1 MFWPRVRANVR
12 RTWDRVTVASLLLVL
27 LALVPLAHASP
38 PDPLWI
44 AGIYD
49 AADYDDVVTI
59 ASGMDSTSMAMLT
72 IEQPFSI
79 IVGRLLHVSQVVL
92 SREPLKS
99 PSVRAPPSA

>member
-1 MFWPRVRANVR
+1 MFWPRVRANVT
-12 RTWDRVTVASLLLVL
+12 RTWDRVTVASLHLVL
-27 LALVPLAHASP
+27 LALVPLAYASP

-49 AADYDDVVTI
+49 AADYDDVITI
-59 ASGMDSTSMAMLT
+59 ASGIDGTSMAMLT

-79 IVGRLLHVSQVVL
+79 TVGRLLHVTPVVL
-92 SREPLKS
+92 GRAPLKA